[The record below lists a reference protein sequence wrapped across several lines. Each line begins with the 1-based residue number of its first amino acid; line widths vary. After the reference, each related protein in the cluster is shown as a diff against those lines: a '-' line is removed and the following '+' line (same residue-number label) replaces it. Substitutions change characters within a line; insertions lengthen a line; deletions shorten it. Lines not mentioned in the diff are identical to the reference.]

1 MYVHATEVC
10 IDDGSINIGVLCNQP
25 PIWCHCADSLVG
37 SFLILFSWPARQFSL
52 ISHVLSS
59 FWRKGLRNPFR
70 GMVHLPG
77 LPRYE
82 IPTYVP
88 ICKIDWENEGRTM
101 ESRMFFSFAIQA
113 ASFRNWFR
121 NKMVVSSRW
130 IYTFFNKYIYTVII
144 LFYYSWNIIFYSRNV
159 CIYRKSFQWKIL
171 YDSSLAPL
179 PPSLSQICNNK
190 FIMYTK

>member
-101 ESRMFFSFAIQA
+101 ESRMFFSFAIYA

-121 NKMVVSSRW
+121 NKVAVSSKW
-130 IYTFFNKYIYTVII
+130 IYTFLNKYIYRHYFILLFLRYNISFEKCLHLQKII
-144 LFYYSWNIIFYSRNV
+144 PMKNFIWLLS
-159 CIYRKSFQWKIL
+159 C
-171 YDSSLAPL
+171 P
-179 PPSLSQICNNK
+179 PPSLSLSNIQ
-190 FIMYTK
+190 